1 MSSQA
6 PLKPQFFVT
15 RQNGALVPLIA
26 LDELP
31 AHVQIRGVPRSLTA
45 FDIAGMTPLGYCESR
60 HQFYVVEGVNN
71 TKSGQFKGTLT
82 PQIGTPQAVIDKTT
96 LRKPSMMSMTEKPT
110 SMSIVSANTQTSP
123 EQRLS
128 DSSSSSTMSFGQS
141 VVTAARTSA
150 NPSAST
156 SPEPA
161 AVPAW
166 RKHATAEE
174 VKPPTTVPVTGK
186 KVYCSYWV
194 RKGECDFAQQ
204 GCIYK
209 HEMPT
214 DLETLLTVGFTDI
227 PLWYRQRHGLGSLL
241 VENGQS
247 KPSFGVVDPTAA
259 ARGFRVGDDAK
270 RMIRNQLGCSNRGR
284 GARNGGF
291 NKFNDRNARKA
302 VLERENE
309 KKRQEEEAAALELDD
324 AEEKER
330 KALME
335 KYKSLMPER
344 RSVLVGHEDLA
355 SDTFSNGEEPNDLM
369 AQIRR
374 KEQAGWEEEQAERLA
389 AASGVASSNK
399 DSRGK
404 AKSGA
409 KRGRGGLRKKN

>member
-1 MSSQA
+1 MA
-6 PLKPQFFVT
+6 NNTTLKPQYFIT

-31 AHVQIRGVPRSLTA
+31 ANVQIRGVPRSLTA
-45 FDIAGMTPLGYCESR
+45 FNIAGMTPLGFCESR

-71 TKSGQFKGTLT
+71 TKYDHFSGVL
-82 PQIGTPQAVIDKTT
+82 PSRASIPQAS
-96 LRKPSMMSMTEKPT
+96 KPVVSFPT
-110 SMSIVSANTQTSP
+110 DQATSP
-123 EQRLS
+123 FVLPAASPFPEQHLN
-128 DSSSSSTMSFGQS
+128 DSSSNSTISFNQS
-141 VVTAARTSA
+141 AATATRTSA
-150 NPSAST
+150 NPSATT

-166 RKHATAEE
+166 RKNAAPED
-174 VKPPTTVPVTGK
+174 VKPPTSVPITGQ
-186 KVYCSYWV
+186 KVYCSYWL

-227 PLWYRQRHGLGSLL
+227 PLWYRQRHGLGSLH

-247 KPSFGVVDPTAA
+247 KPSFGIVGPNAA

-270 RMIRNQLGCSNRGR
+270 RTIRNQLGSSYHGR
-284 GARNGGF
+284 GLGGF
-291 NKFNDRNARKA
+291 NRYNGRDAKKA
-302 VLERENE
+302 EQERENE
-309 KKRQEEEAAALELDD
+309 RKSEEEKMAAALKLDE

-335 KYKSLMPER
+335 KYKSLKPER
-344 RSVLVGHEDLA
+344 RSVLVEHEDLA

-389 AASGVASSNK
+389 AASAEASSNK
-399 DSRGK
+399 TTTKKATPGK
-404 AKSGA
+404 GKTGA
-409 KRGRGGLRKKN
+409 KRGRGGAARKK

>member
-1 MSSQA
+1 MANQTT
-6 PLKPQFFVT
+6 LKPQYFIT

-31 AHVQIRGVPRSLTA
+31 ANVQVRGVPRSLTP
-45 FDIAGMTPLGYCESR
+45 FDIAGMTSLGLCESR
-60 HQFYVVEGVNN
+60 HQFYVVEGINN
-71 TKSGQFKGTLT
+71 TKFEQFSGML
-82 PQIGTPQAVIDKTT
+82 PPRSSIHLSCRPVVS
-96 LRKPSMMSMTEKPT
+96 LPT
-110 SMSIVSANTQTSP
+110 SQAAPSFVLPAESPFP
-123 EQRLS
+123 EQRRS
-128 DSSSSSTMSFGQS
+128 DSTSTSTVSFDQS
-141 VVTAARTSA
+141 VATATRTSA

-166 RKHATAEE
+166 RKNATSEE
-174 VKPPTTVPVTGK
+174 VKPAPSVPITGQ
-186 KVYCSYWV
+186 KVYCSYWL

-214 DLETLLTVGFTDI
+214 DLATLLTVGFTDI
-227 PLWYRQRHGLGSLL
+227 PLWYRQRHGLGSLH

-247 KPSFGVVDPTAA
+247 KPSFGIVDPSAV

-270 RMIRNQLGCSNRGR
+270 RMIRNQLGSSYRGR
-284 GARNGGF
+284 GANFGGS
-291 NKFNDRNARKA
+291 NKHNDRNGKKA
-302 VLERENE
+302 EQEREDE
-309 KKRQEEEAAALELDD
+309 RKREEEKMAAALKLDE

-335 KYKSLMPER
+335 KYKSLKPER

-374 KEQAGWEEEQAERLA
+374 KEQAGWEEEQAERHA
-389 AASGVASSNK
+389 AASAEASSNK
-399 DSRGK
+399 DTTKKASQGK
-404 AKSGA
+404 GKNGA
-409 KRGRGGLRKKN
+409 KRGRGGAARKK